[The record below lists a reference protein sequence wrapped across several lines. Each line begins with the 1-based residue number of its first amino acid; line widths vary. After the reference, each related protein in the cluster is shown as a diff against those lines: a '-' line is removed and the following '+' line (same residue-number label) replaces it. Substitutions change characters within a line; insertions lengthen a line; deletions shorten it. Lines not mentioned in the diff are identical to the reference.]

1 MITKELVQNKLK
13 HLSKLVEKTE
23 PEELQSELFTSGQM
37 DLYSMMVMVD
47 EDWDKLSREEIR
59 EVMERSN
66 QIWKERKWIES
77 GKVDNL
83 EEAKYRALVIDYLKR
98 GEKINAI
105 KVYKTNKNS
114 SFIKPTPEQQK
125 IRGLPHTPPACDLL
139 FSGFR

>member
-1 MITKELVQNKLK
+1 MVTKKLIQNKLK

-23 PEELQSELFTSGQM
+23 PKEENMDLFTSGQM
-37 DLYSMMVMVD
+37 DVYSMMVMVD
-47 EDWDKLSREEIR
+47 EDWDKLSREEVR

-83 EEAKYRALVIDYLKR
+83 EEAKYRGLVIDYLKR

-105 KVYKTNKNS
+105 KIYRTNKGS
-114 SFIKPTPEQQK
+114 SLREAKDYVDALLKVLQEE
-125 IRGLPHTPPACDLL
+125 GSLPK
-139 FSGFR
+139 

>member
-1 MITKELVQNKLK
+1 LVTKKLIQNKLK

-47 EDWDKLSREEIR
+47 EDWDKLGREEIR

-105 KVYKTNKNS
+105 KIYRTNKGS
-114 SFIKPTPEQQK
+114 SLREAKDYVDALIVVLQEE
-125 IRGLPHTPPACDLL
+125 GSLPK
-139 FSGFR
+139 

>member
-1 MITKELVQNKLK
+1 MVTKKLIQNKLK

-47 EDWDKLSREEIR
+47 EDWDKLSREEVR

-105 KVYKTNKNS
+105 KIYRTNKGS
-114 SFIKPTPEQQK
+114 SLRDAKNYVDALLKVLQEE
-125 IRGLPHTPPACDLL
+125 GSLPK
-139 FSGFR
+139 

>member
-1 MITKELVQNKLK
+1 LVTKKLIQNKLK

-47 EDWDKLSREEIR
+47 EDWDKLSREEVR

-83 EEAKYRALVIDYLKR
+83 EEAKYRGLIIDYLKR

-105 KVYKTNKNS
+105 KIYRTNKGS
-114 SFIKPTPEQQK
+114 SLRDAKNYVDALLKVLQEE
-125 IRGLPHTPPACDLL
+125 GSLPK
-139 FSGFR
+139 